1 MPKTTPAGGQGT
13 VGDGR
18 GRRPSG
24 EVPMPAAPGG
34 SGERPAYQFEE
45 IGSMDLGDGVGAPA
59 ANSPQRTPSGRVRKK
74 SGPLAR
80 RTPAAGS
87 AGAGRRQRREAREE
101 DGARGAGAE
110 IGVFHQRGMGM
121 RAKFSIFVSLLI
133 LFISLLFGLV
143 VVNLIKRQMTD
154 NIVQSGYL
162 LTLALRRTALG
173 AFDASDR
180 GRHVNYRDK
189 EKDVEAIKN
198 LIESSSEQV
207 FDVAVLV
214 STQPVDMPKGNLLTF
229 SGLAKYDRPSQE
241 NQIFTQ
247 GLTESGV
254 MVWRGEYI
262 TRDNRTIKGLFFCTP
277 VNWDERAGPGAGK
290 NYCAVYLV
298 LSMEA
303 IDRDIGKMT
312 MAIAVFGLIFVGA
325 GIFLALWMAGA
336 ITGPLQMLVRDLDL
350 VSRGDLD
357 HQTKARS
364 RDEIGLLAMAFNRMT
379 KNLKAARERER
390 EAERINSELSLARE
404 IHGRLLP
411 EKLPH
416 LPGVYDIWAYYESAK
431 EVGGDYY
438 DFIPVDN
445 EHLAIIVADVSGK
458 GVPGSMVMGTTRTIM
473 RLMSAR
479 NLSAASVLT
488 KTNHHVARDIK
499 RGMFV
504 TAMYAVLNVRKRE
517 MIVASAGHNP
527 MVIWRAATRTCEL
540 VRPNGI
546 ALGFDKGPVFERT
559 VREQRVQLA
568 RGDRVLMYT
577 DGVVEAMNENHEEWG
592 DEALYEFTAKNAEL
606 SSKDF
611 VKELFL
617 ALRGHQGDA
626 EQHDDITISTFR
638 VL

>member
-1 MPKTTPAGGQGT
+1 
-13 VGDGR
+13 
-18 GRRPSG
+18 
-24 EVPMPAAPGG
+24 
-34 SGERPAYQFEE
+34 
-45 IGSMDLGDGVGAPA
+45 
-59 ANSPQRTPSGRVRKK
+59 
-74 SGPLAR
+74 
-80 RTPAAGS
+80 
-87 AGAGRRQRREAREE
+87 
-101 DGARGAGAE
+101 
-110 IGVFHQRGMGM
+110 
-121 RAKFSIFVSLLI
+121 
-133 LFISLLFGLV
+133 
-143 VVNLIKRQMTD
+143 
-154 NIVQSGYL
+154 
-162 LTLALRRTALG
+162 
-173 AFDASDR
+173 
-180 GRHVNYRDK
+180 
-189 EKDVEAIKN
+189 
-198 LIESSSEQV
+198 
-207 FDVAVLV
+207 
-214 STQPVDMPKGNLLTF
+214 
-229 SGLAKYDRPSQE
+229 
-241 NQIFTQ
+241 
-247 GLTESGV
+247 
-254 MVWRGEYI
+254 
-262 TRDNRTIKGLFFCTP
+262 
-277 VNWDERAGPGAGK
+277 
-290 NYCAVYLV
+290 
-298 LSMEA
+298 MEA